1 MNEKEYKEYIYAKA
15 NEVRT
20 KEELDALLNE
30 VVNDQDLDYG
40 KIVYAMSGC
49 MLAVSNYID
58 RSEVGGITGFQA
70 SFIGWEMVKKF
81 LHESKI
87 AMRIVDYE
95 DMLYPQYKNRFE
107 KRISHGIWF
116 DLQERAK
123 KLLEERKDAHPDVIK
138 HWKKIASGKVPFGY
152 KVRKWTRF

>member
-49 MLAVSNYID
+49 MLAVSNYIN

-81 LHESKI
+81 MHESKV

-95 DMLYPQYKNRFE
+95 NMLYPQYKNRFE
-107 KRISHGIWF
+107 KRISRGIWF

-123 KLLEERKDAHPDVIK
+123 KLLKESKDAHPDVIK
-138 HWKKIASGKVPFGY
+138 HWKKIANGKAPFGY
-152 KVRKWTRF
+152 KVENE

>member
-49 MLAVSNYID
+49 MLAVSHYID

-70 SFIGWEMVKKF
+70 SFIGWEMVKRF
-81 LHESKI
+81 MHESRVG
-87 AMRIVDYE
+87 MRIMDYE
-95 DMLYPQYKNRFE
+95 NMLYPQYKNRFE
-107 KRISHGIWF
+107 KRINQTTWAC
-116 DLQERAK
+116 LQERAK
-123 KLLEERKDAHPDVIK
+123 KLLEESKDAHPDVIK
-138 HWKKIASGKVPFGY
+138 HWQSIVNGKVPFGY
-152 KVRKWTRF
+152 KVEND